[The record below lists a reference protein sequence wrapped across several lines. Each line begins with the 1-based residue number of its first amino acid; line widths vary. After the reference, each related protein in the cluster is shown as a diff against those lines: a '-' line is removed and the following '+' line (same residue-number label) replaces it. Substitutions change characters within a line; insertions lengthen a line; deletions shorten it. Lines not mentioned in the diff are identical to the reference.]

1 MRVSTSI
8 TTDELAAIPERA
20 QALEA
25 AGFDG
30 VATQENRHEPFIP
43 LTLAA
48 SVTERVRLTT
58 NVAIAFPRSPMV
70 AAQTAWDL
78 QALSEG
84 RFVLGLGSQIRPHI
98 ERRFSTEWRAPAA
111 KMREYIGAIRAI
123 HDCWQNGERLAF
135 EGDHYTFSL
144 MTPNFTP
151 PPLKTAPPALMI
163 GAVGPLMMKLA
174 GEVCDGIML
183 HGFCTRE
190 YLRTVILPRLDA
202 ALESSGRSRT
212 DFEVSGGG
220 FVATGSTDEEVAAAT
235 EVIRQRVG
243 FYASTPAYWPV
254 LEIHNL
260 QELGHELNTMSKAGE
275 WDAMTGRIDDDVL
288 DLFCARGRHDQIAA
302 AIGERFGGL
311 TDWVSLDPSTPA
323 SVIAEVQAVP

>member
-20 QALEA
+20 RALEA

-30 VATQENRHEPFIP
+30 VATQENRREPFIP

-48 SVTERVRLTT
+48 SVTERVRLST

-78 QALSEG
+78 QALSGG

-111 KMREYIGAIRAI
+111 KMREYIESIRAI
-123 HDCWQNGERLAF
+123 HDCWQNGGRLSY
-135 EGDHYTFSL
+135 EGDHYTFTL

-151 PPLKTAPPALMI
+151 PPLETAPPPLMI
-163 GAVGPLMMKLA
+163 AAVGPLMMKVA
-174 GEVCDGIML
+174 GEVCDGVML
-183 HGFCTRE
+183 HGFCTRD
-190 YLRTVILPRLDA
+190 YLSDVILPRLDA
-202 ALESSGRSRT
+202 ALSSSGRSRHE
-212 DFEVSGGG
+212 FEISGGG
-220 FVATGSTDEEVAAAT
+220 FVATGATDAEVAAAT
-235 EVIRQRVG
+235 EVVRKRVG

-254 LEIHNL
+254 LEIHGL
-260 QELGHELNTMSKAGE
+260 EKLGHELNTMSKAGE
-275 WDAMTGRIDDDVL
+275 WDAMTDRIDDDVL
-288 DLFCARGRHDQIAA
+288 ELFCARGRHDQLAA
-302 AIGERFGGL
+302 AINDRFGGL
-311 TDWVSLDPSTPA
+311 TDTVSLDPETPA
-323 SVIAEVQAVP
+323 SVIAEVQAVT